1 MFAAGAIALDP
12 DSTVLRGIV
21 SLGTQLR
28 YWSFSSS
35 AADQYRSQKRRLRRS
50 QRGSNN
56 GGERFAGTG
65 RAGIRDYIANEKF
78 ELEREQQSQHRRANQ
93 LAKRFG
99 VDLLGSEEEAL
110 AYAALLSQESLEEEK
125 RRRSEGGN
133 DSATRSSN
141 VTPETSVSGTTA
153 VSPTMGDVDDDLAE
167 AIRQSLEGADGG
179 GSSPSAFFPQTPI
192 PGISAG
198 FDIPIRYAK
207 ARRSPTRSRSSA
219 VMDTVV
225 GASTNKEMDDL
236 EFALQ
241 LSLAEEES
249 KRGGASVA
257 EEDDFPALSPS
268 PKGKGKGMLGA

>member
-12 DSTVLRGIV
+12 DSTVLRGVV

-78 ELEREQQSQHRRANQ
+78 ELEREQQSRHRRANQ

-179 GSSPSAFFPQTPI
+179 GSSP
-192 PGISAG
+192 